1 MPDVEYYAVDR
12 FEGELVVL
20 IKDSGDVVSVPRKS
34 LPSAVE
40 EGAVLRVP
48 LTPGGEPTWRAARV
62 EESETERRR
71 QEARAI
77 LRELR
82 ERDPGGDVEL

>member
-12 FEGELVVL
+12 VEGVLVILV
-20 IKDSGDVVSVPRKS
+20 KESGDEVAVARES

-40 EGAVLRVP
+40 EGSVLRVP

-62 EESETERRR
+62 EEAETKRRR
-71 QEARAI
+71 REARAI

-82 ERDPGGDVEL
+82 ARDPGGDVKL